1 MFLHTVIEKK
11 EIDLDALLNN
21 LQEDSDIVSLMT
33 RKIGSLEY
41 SFIVDSVAK
50 NIEDIKSKT
59 PMPLEDE

>member
-11 EIDLDALLNN
+11 EIDLDALLNE
-21 LQEDSDIVSLMT
+21 LQEDSDVVSLMT

-41 SFIVDSVAK
+41 SFVVDSVAK

-59 PMPLEDE
+59 PMPIE